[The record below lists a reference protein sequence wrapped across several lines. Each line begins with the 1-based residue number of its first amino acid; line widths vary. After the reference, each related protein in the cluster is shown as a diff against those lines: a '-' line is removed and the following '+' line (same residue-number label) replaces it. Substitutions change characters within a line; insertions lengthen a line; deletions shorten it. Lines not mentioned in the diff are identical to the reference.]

1 MVSILTFPRTLPDVI
16 LYCDGFDFQTDTK
29 PSATNSGVGL
39 IVENGCPLILAKYR
53 TPKYFGSNFGTVMG
67 WLDSVKSPPQ
77 PVLAWDVRHPHP
89 LAYPN
94 GISGMTRA
102 GGGAFDGT
110 CKLAAVDT
118 DGYRLTLGASGGYLP
133 DGFQLGPGDPL
144 SLDWDE
150 SGGKSRRA
158 YHRVSS
164 VLAAANS
171 SGVLQVEVRPAT
183 VGTYTT
189 GVTVYLD
196 KPCFKGYLVPG
207 TDESPTSGDQVG
219 VFKFQIKQDMRRL

>member
-1 MVSILTFPRTLPDVI
+1 MVSVITFPRVLPDVT
-16 LYCDGFDFQTDTK
+16 LYCDGFDFQTDTR

-53 TPKYFGSNFGTVMG
+53 TPKYFGATFATVLG
-67 WLDSVKSPPQ
+67 WIDSVKSPPQ

-89 LAYPN
+89 FAYPN
-94 GISGMTRA
+94 GISGLTRA

-110 CKLAAVDT
+110 CTLSAVDA
-118 DGYRLTLGASGGYLP
+118 DGLRLTLSGLP
-133 DGFQLGPGDPL
+133 AGFQLGPADPL
-144 SLDWDE
+144 SFDWDA

-164 VLAAANS
+164 ALAGADG

-183 VGTYTT
+183 VGTYST
-189 GVTVYLD
+189 GATVYLD
-196 KPCFKGYLVPG
+196 KPTFKGFLVPG
-207 TDESPTSGDQVG
+207 SDESPTSGDQVG
-219 VFKFQIKQDMRRL
+219 VFKFQIKQDMRQL